1 MWGGITPWTLRT
13 LKGHVRF
20 RTMQVCF
27 PWVMTRPFVTVFTDG
42 SQHSDLRDQSNTV
55 STSEFAPGLPDAD
68 PFQNATLSHEPIPFP
83 SLPPSSV
90 LPSDPSHPSSIL
102 RRSSPTS
109 DEYSWEWGGFPQ
121 RSQIHIEH
129 PTLSDTAP
137 LNVHDSEVDEQLL
150 VSQPGE
156 FQRSKSLPPEFELDM
171 PEGVSLTSLQS
182 DEQLNGQEPMSDVET
197 GFDNDSS
204 MSGRERRSWVR
215 WWRRDSRHPRS
226 VDVRLERPP
235 LKSSVSTPL
244 PSVSCIL
251 SFLAC
256 DSHCPT
262 TKRNRGK
269 LQPSKCQ
276 FQTSVRAKYLSP
288 HRLGLHQ
295 SYEQVG
301 THPFPE
307 EDES

>member
-1 MWGGITPWTLRT
+1 MLKFHVRLRT
-13 LKGHVRF
+13 I
-20 RTMQVCF
+20 QVCF
-27 PWVMTRPFVTVFTDG
+27 PRVMTWCFVTVCIDG
-42 SQHSDLRDQSNTV
+42 SQCSDLRDQSNTV
-55 STSEFAPGLPDAD
+55 STSDTAPGLPDAH
-68 PFQNATLSHEPIPFP
+68 PFQNAALSHEPIPFP
-83 SLPPSSV
+83 SIRPSSV
-90 LPSDPSHPSSIL
+90 LPSDSPHPSSIL
-102 RRSSPTS
+102 FRSSPMS

-137 LNVHDSEVDEQLL
+137 LNVRGPEVDEQLL

-156 FQRSKSLPPEFELDM
+156 FQRSKSLPPEFELDIS
-171 PEGVSLTSLQS
+171 EGVSSISLQS

-215 WWRRDSRHPRS
+215 WWRRDGRHPRS

-244 PSVSCIL
+244 PSVSCIPSL
-251 SFLAC
+251 LAC
-256 DSHCPT
+256 DSHCST
-262 TKRNRGK
+262 TKRNRGGV
-269 LQPSKCQ
+269 QPSKCQ
-276 FQTSVRAKYLSP
+276 LQTSVRSKYPSP
-288 HRLGLHQ
+288 HRRRLPQ
-295 SYEQVG
+295 SHEQVG
-301 THPFPE
+301 THPFLE